1 MRPELAARAAADGGV
16 FSRASAVAAGYSER
30 EMKTL
35 TRRPDGAWV
44 VVRRGVYAERTQW
57 DFLTAD
63 ARYELAVR
71 AALLAMQSDVVAS
84 HSSAAVLHGISLRPG
99 WRNLVH
105 VTRPRVNGGRSEGG
119 VKHHLSRL
127 LADDVVE
134 VSGVPV
140 TSSARAAVDIGR
152 EFGFE
157 DGVVAMD
164 AVLRSGVPRSE
175 LDRVVAGMRCWPGV
189 TRAREAVAAAD
200 GGAQNIGESLA
211 RLLVLELGFGRP
223 LTQVRFARGGRVAY
237 VDLLLGNHVFEFD
250 GKVKYVGRER
260 GGVADRPPEHVLW
273 EEKSRED
280 WLRGFGKG
288 VSRIVWDDLFGE
300 RRAQARVRLTA
311 AYLDSAQRYGAVA

>member
-1 MRPELAARAAADGGV
+1 
-16 FSRASAVAAGYSER
+16 
-30 EMKTL
+30 
-35 TRRPDGAWV
+35 
-44 VVRRGVYAERTQW
+44 
-57 DFLTAD
+57 
-63 ARYELAVR
+63 
-71 AALLAMQSDVVAS
+71 
-84 HSSAAVLHGISLRPG
+84 
-99 WRNLVH
+99 
-105 VTRPRVNGGRSEGG
+105 
-119 VKHHLSRL
+119 
-127 LADDVVE
+127 
-134 VSGVPV
+134 
-140 TSSARAAVDIGR
+140 
-152 EFGFE
+152 
-157 DGVVAMD
+157 MD

-280 WLRGFGKG
+280 WCPASARVCRGSSGTTCS
-288 VSRIVWDDLFGE
+288 VSDE
-300 RRAQARVRLTA
+300 RRLV
-311 AYLDSAQRYGAVA
+311 SG